1 MMYTNYR
8 FGPMGA
14 KLYTTKPSIF
24 YFYVPEIKKIKSKEQ
39 LNFNILSSLST
50 EVPILVDLHSY
61 VENYNTIKKPYFP
74 LPLKDTLAVKE
85 FCRTKHFIDNLDN
98 YNYRIYKTKK
108 ETNHFI
114 GGKSVLFDGDYNL
127 LFLITA
133 KAVQIPR
140 EYLYNLHSQVESFFQ
155 MDFKG
160 NHPHSKDYFI
170 FRDSTINVS
179 NLLIDGASNSQIY
192 NSILMHLLKQATL
205 KGWKF
210 VIDKNLHKKW
220 IVTPTAPKLKDIK
233 TSLNTYI
240 GEELKGIIDN
250 IVTYE

>member
-1 MMYTNYR
+1 MIYNNYW
-8 FGPMGA
+8 FSPIKT
-14 KLYTTKPSIF
+14 KLYTAKPSIF
-24 YFYVPEIKKIKSKEQ
+24 YFYIPEVKKIKSKEQ

-50 EVPILVDLHSY
+50 EVPILVDLHHY
-61 VENYNTIKKPYFP
+61 AGKYNAIKNPYFP
-74 LPLKDTLAVKE
+74 LPLKDTLE
-85 FCRTKHFIDNLDN
+85 IRRFCRTKHFIDNLYN
-98 YNYRIYKTKK
+98 YNYRIYKTQK

-114 GGKSVLFDGDYNL
+114 GGESVLFDGDYNL

-133 KAVQIPR
+133 KVIQIPR
-140 EYLYNLHSQVESFFQ
+140 EYYNALNSQIVSFFQ
-155 MDFKG
+155 IEF
-160 NHPHSKDYFI
+160 NSYHPYSRNYFI

-179 NLLIDGASNSQIY
+179 NLLIERASNSQIY

-205 KGWKF
+205 KEWKF

-250 IVTYE
+250 IITYG